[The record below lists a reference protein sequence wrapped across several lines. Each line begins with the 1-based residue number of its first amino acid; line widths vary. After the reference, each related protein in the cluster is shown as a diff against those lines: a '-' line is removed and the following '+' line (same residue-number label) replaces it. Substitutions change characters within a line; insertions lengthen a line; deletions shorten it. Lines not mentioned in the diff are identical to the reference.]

1 MHHSPLLGPVVA
13 LVAWTLLVMGWMAIA
28 RAAEFRRLGIKP
40 TTIPNGARGQ
50 DLEGR
55 ADPRAQWKAHNYAHL
70 VEQPT
75 IFYAIVFALILM
87 GFDAVI
93 NVWLAWAYVGLRVV
107 HSILQSTVNIVRYR
121 LVLFGLS
128 SLCLIALTLHAAMA
142 LIHG

>member
-13 LVAWTLLVMGWMAIA
+13 LVAWTLLVMGWMVIA
-28 RAAEFRRLGIKP
+28 RAGEFRRLGIKP

-128 SLCLIALTLHAAMA
+128 SLCLIALTLHAVMA